1 MHNRGDSQDTEYL
14 RASGSETV
22 EEIQRDDRASCV
34 HGRAQGIHTERL
46 DYSAVPSD
54 VSHKAHDAV

>member
-1 MHNRGDSQDTEYL
+1 MAQQEDSQDAEYL

-22 EEIQRDDRASCV
+22 EEIQKYDRASCI

-46 DYSAVPSD
+46 DCSAVPSV
-54 VSHKAHDAV
+54 VSHKARDAI